1 MKILKVTQTYFN
13 DLKQRIIKGWNGK
26 SDTRTAKQLAPFGID
41 SNPVKDVPY
50 IYIKTELD
58 GKEVIVGFI
67 QKDLLAEVGE
77 TRLFSTDANG
87 NLQTYIWLKNANNE
101 IHLGGDSNFA
111 VKFNELKTEF
121 NKLKTDFNTLV
132 NLYNSH
138 VHPVAG
144 AVPAAPPTLPS
155 TTPTASQ
162 ATANTSNIDTAK
174 NEKIKTN

>member
-26 SDTRTAKQLAPFGID
+26 SDTRTAKQLAPFGVD

-50 IYIKTELD
+50 IYMKTELD

-77 TRLFSTDANG
+77 TRLFSTDTNG
-87 NLQTYIWLKNANNE
+87 NLQTYIWLKNADNE
-101 IHLGGDSNFA
+101 MHLGGDSNFA

-121 NKLKTDFNTLV
+121 NKLKDDFNDLITS
-132 NLYNSH
+132 YNSH
-138 VHPVAG
+138 VHPAVGVIGTPPAVAVTVSPI
-144 AVPAAPPTLPS
+144 ASPASP
-155 TTPTASQ
+155 
-162 ATANTSNIDTAK
+162 NTSNIDNAK